1 MATVAEIRLEQAA
14 LNANNAGKVDA
25 DGEEYVPLAV
35 DGDVGPLTMAARAFT
50 PSSTDDG
57 VPAGDIVPPAG
68 DIVPPAGTNAEMLE
82 LQEQLKTALND
93 VETNRTLF
101 QTTQATLGKV
111 NSELAKSKGIQ
122 ETSVKNSQD
131 IIKDTLAFYGLPA
144 SLAAKLNAKLIG
156 GESATGIAM
165 SIRETDEYA
174 ARFPAMAQ
182 RRKLNLPAIS
192 EADYLDLER
201 SYRQIGQAAKLPADF
216 YDKPDDLI

>member
-101 QTTQATLGKV
+101 RV
-111 NSELAKSKGIQ
+111 S
-122 ETSVKNSQD
+122 
-131 IIKDTLAFYGLPA
+131 
-144 SLAAKLNAKLIG
+144 
-156 GESATGIAM
+156 
-165 SIRETDEYA
+165 
-174 ARFPAMAQ
+174 
-182 RRKLNLPAIS
+182 
-192 EADYLDLER
+192 
-201 SYRQIGQAAKLPADF
+201 
-216 YDKPDDLI
+216 